1 MLADLR
7 FALRSLLKTPGFTLV
22 AVLTLALGI
31 GANTA
36 IFSVVHAILLRPP
49 GYPEPDRIMVLM
61 EMRLPQFPTYPVSGA
76 NFLDWQSHL
85 KSFAKIG
92 GTKNIFLNCSD
103 GTQPQRLNAQ
113 RATLSYFEV
122 FATPPLRGRL
132 FTAAED
138 EKGGNV
144 AVLSYGL
151 WQSLLGGDPHA
162 LGRSL
167 LLEGAAYTVVGVMP
181 PGFQQG
187 SGVQLW
193 VPMAF
198 TDSERSNEQRGVHF
212 LEVFG
217 RLKPNVTPA
226 QALGEL
232 EVFNDGLQLQY
243 PDTNKSCT
251 ANLRPLAEQYSQDVG
266 RVLYVLLGAVA
277 CVLLIACLNVANLL
291 LARGTAR
298 SQEIAVRAALGASRA
313 RLINPLLGESLLLS
327 LAGGGLGLVLA
338 YGLLATLV
346 HLIPANLPQAH
357 FIALNGPVL
366 GFSLSLSLLT
376 GLVFGLLPAWRVTR
390 VDLVQLTKDGARGN
404 TGGGAR
410 SRLQAALVV
419 FEVAASVVL
428 LVGAALLGRSFA
440 RLQEVDKGFQSG
452 HALMLNVTLPLH
464 KYGKPEQQVAFARDF
479 LGRLATLPGVTSV
492 GVTHRMPLVRD
503 AVLRLIVQGRPP
515 VAIGDLPNTNYYAV
529 TPDYLRAMGIP
540 LLRGRQLTE
549 RDNESAPRVALI
561 NETFA
566 RNFFPGEDPL
576 GQRIII
582 TNGNEDWREVIGI
595 VRDVRSES
603 QGIDHVAIPQS
614 YEPYYQQP
622 NNSLWVV
629 LRFQGDAAA
638 LPAAVRQKL
647 AEIDRDQ
654 PIAQLRLMD
663 EVVANLFTRPRFAV
677 TLMSGFSLIALLIAA
692 VGIYG
697 MMSYRVVQQT
707 REMGIRLALG
717 ATPSDVLTKVLSE
730 GMAIIGSGLLAGAA
744 ASLALAQVLQS
755 LLFET
760 NPRDPAALAAVSGIL
775 ALVGLLACY
784 LPARRATK
792 VDTLIALRAE

>member
-1 MLADLR
+1 MLTDLR
-7 FALRSLLKTPGFTLV
+7 FAVRSLLKSPGFTIV
-22 AVLTLALGI
+22 ALLTLALGI

-61 EMRLPQFPTYPVSGA
+61 EMRLPQFPVYPVSGA
-76 NFLDWQSHL
+76 NFLDWQGNL

-92 GTKNIFLNCSD
+92 GTRNIFLNYSD

-132 FTAAED
+132 FTPEED
-138 EKGGNV
+138 EKGGKV

-151 WQSLLGGDPHA
+151 WQSLLGGDTHA

-167 LLEGAAYTVVGVMP
+167 QFDGATYIVVGIMP
-181 PGFQQG
+181 ADFQQG

-217 RLKPNVTPA
+217 RLKTNVTPA

-232 EVFNDGLQLQY
+232 DVFMHGLQLQY
-243 PDTNKSCT
+243 PDSNKSCT
-251 ANLRPLAEQYSQDVG
+251 ANLLPLAQQYSQDVG
-266 RVLYVLLGAVA
+266 RVLQVLLGAVA
-277 CVLLIACLNVANLL
+277 CVLLIACLNVASLQ
-291 LARGTAR
+291 LARGAAR

-313 RLINPLLGESLLLS
+313 QLIGQMLGESLLLS
-327 LAGGGLGLVLA
+327 LAGDGLGLALA
-338 YGLLATLV
+338 YGLLAALV

-366 GFSLSLSLLT
+366 GFSLLLSLLT

-419 FEVAASVVL
+419 FEVAASLVL
-428 LVGAALLGRSFA
+428 LASATLLGRSFA
-440 RLQEVDKGFQSG
+440 RLQEVDKGFQSE
-452 HALMLNVTLPLH
+452 HALMFNVTLPLH
-464 KYGKPEQQVAFARDF
+464 QYGKPEQQVAFARDF
-479 LGRLATLPGVTSV
+479 LGRLATLPGVTST

-515 VAIGDLPNTNYYAV
+515 VAKGDLPNTNYYAV
-529 TPDYLRAMGIP
+529 TPDYLHAMGIP

-566 RNFFPGEDPL
+566 RNFFPGEDPI
-576 GQRIII
+576 GQRIQI
-582 TNGNEDWREVIGI
+582 TNGNEDWREVVGI
-595 VRDVRSES
+595 VRDVKS
-603 QGIDHVAIPQS
+603 QGSDHEVIPQS
-614 YEPYYQQP
+614 YEPFYQQP
-622 NNSLWVV
+622 NSTLWVV
-629 LRFQGDAAA
+629 VRFQGDAAA
-638 LPAAVRQKL
+638 LPAAVRHQL

-654 PIAQLRLMD
+654 PIAQLRLLD
-663 EVVANLFTRPRFAV
+663 EVVADSFARPRFAV
-677 TLMSGFSLIALLIAA
+677 TLMSGFSLIALLIAS

-717 ATPSDVLTKVLSE
+717 ATPSDVFTKVLSE

-760 NPRDPAALAAVSGIL
+760 NPRDPAALVAVSGIL
-775 ALVGLLACY
+775 ALLGLLACY

-792 VDTLIALRAE
+792 VDPLIALRSE